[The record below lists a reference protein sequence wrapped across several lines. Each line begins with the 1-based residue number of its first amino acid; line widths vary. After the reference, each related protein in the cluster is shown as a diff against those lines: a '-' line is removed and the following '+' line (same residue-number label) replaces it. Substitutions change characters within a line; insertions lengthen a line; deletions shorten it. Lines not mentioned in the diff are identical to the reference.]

1 MGINGFFVLRF
12 ERPQFAAAR
21 SGAHRGRRPSDLYGS
36 SHLLRLLSRLDSYLN
51 EESSIKKGADVEP
64 VQNVIDAL
72 VAFLEDNSAKYFTSK
87 NYFEPDEAYKK
98 SVNSG
103 GAPTA

>member
-1 MGINGFFVLRF
+1 M
-12 ERPQFAAAR
+12 
-21 SGAHRGRRPSDLYGS
+21 
-36 SHLLRLLSRLDSYLN
+36 
-51 EESSIKKGADVEP
+51 
-64 VQNVIDAL
+64 QNVIDAL